1 MSFLHVFL
9 LSCEEGPVA
18 TVAPCDTCAGS
29 QTKLRHAA
37 MGQIGVTYQDDLGV
51 TLNERARYFSFVL
64 QHVSLEHLR
73 HFGVFSVFCT
83 AGDCDPT
90 PRHDADQ
97 HHGMMLGHSII
108 FNNEI

>member
-1 MSFLHVFL
+1 MF
-9 LSCEEGPVA
+9 SCYLVKKDPVA

-37 MGQIGVTYQDDLGV
+37 MGQSGVTYQDDLGV

-73 HFGVFSVFCT
+73 HFGVFFFV
-83 AGDCDPT
+83 
-90 PRHDADQ
+90 Q
-97 HHGMMLGHSII
+97 QVILILLLVIMLISIMA
-108 FNNEI
+108 